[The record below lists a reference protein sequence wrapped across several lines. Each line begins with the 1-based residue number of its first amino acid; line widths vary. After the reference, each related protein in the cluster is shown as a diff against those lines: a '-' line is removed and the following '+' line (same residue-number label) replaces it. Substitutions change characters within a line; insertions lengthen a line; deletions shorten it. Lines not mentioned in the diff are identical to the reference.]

1 MGPDSG
7 VGEETTVWPCASVK
21 TKSRDLAPA
30 RPFMFSGS
38 FSPGFTA
45 FTPAVVSTHSPRA
58 LRTSSSQRGRKE
70 GGSVLGAGGEGS
82 GLYWRPNST
91 GLTSQ

>member
-7 VGEETTVWPCASVK
+7 VVEETAVWLCSLVK
-21 TKSRDLAPA
+21 TKSREAAFA

-45 FTPAVVSTHSPRA
+45 LTPALASTHSPRA
-58 LRTSSSQRGRKE
+58 LRSSSSQRGRKE
-70 GGSVLGAGGEGS
+70 GGSVPGTGGEGS
-82 GLYWRPNST
+82 GWYWRPNST